1 MNGGTISPIC
11 FFGVACPA
19 GVEPATYGLE
29 GLANLEKT
37 ISDNDINRPNL
48 GVRRNRGRRG
58 VGWGQILGSWCRQAL
73 VDKRTL
79 DIKEEFGKI
88 RKNIK
93 SLKQNGNKKR

>member
-1 MNGGTISPIC
+1 
-11 FFGVACPA
+11 VACPA

-29 GLANLEKT
+29 GLANLQST
-37 ISDNDINRPNL
+37 MLNNGLQCPDS
-48 GVRRNRGRRG
+48 GVHQKKSGGG